1 MEARKKVFG
10 NDKSKTG
17 VRKESEESDPA
28 TSASISEAFIF
39 RLSEPLG
46 GRSEVV
52 NTKMVELL
60 KHMDMSVQKD
70 EQKEQSERV
79 KMWINY
85 LSMVHAQ
92 PLPEK
97 ATAQAKKNRD
107 DFIKSMQPEQPKLE
121 TKAKV
126 YDWDFERLKRIQ
138 QEQER
143 R

>member
-1 MEARKKVFG
+1 
-10 NDKSKTG
+10 
-17 VRKESEESDPA
+17 
-28 TSASISEAFIF
+28 
-39 RLSEPLG
+39 
-46 GRSEVV
+46 
-52 NTKMVELL
+52 MVELL

-85 LSMVHAQ
+85 LSMVHAHPFQ
-92 PLPEK
+92 EK
-97 ATAQAKKNRD
+97 PSPQAKKARD
-107 DFIKSMQPEQPKLE
+107 DFIQSLQPEQPKLE
-121 TKAKV
+121 TQAKV